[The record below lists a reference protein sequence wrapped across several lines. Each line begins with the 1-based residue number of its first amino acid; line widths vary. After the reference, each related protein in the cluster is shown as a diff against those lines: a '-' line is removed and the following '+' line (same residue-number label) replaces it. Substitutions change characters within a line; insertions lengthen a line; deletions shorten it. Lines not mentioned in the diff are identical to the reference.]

1 MRSAFVQQL
10 PFVKLLVVGEPS
22 SYRNQISLAQILSR
36 SNLRG
41 IIKLQ

>member
-10 PFVKLLVVGEPS
+10 PFVKLFVVGEPA
-22 SYRNQISLAQILSR
+22 SYRNRISLAQILSR
-36 SNLRG
+36 SDLLG